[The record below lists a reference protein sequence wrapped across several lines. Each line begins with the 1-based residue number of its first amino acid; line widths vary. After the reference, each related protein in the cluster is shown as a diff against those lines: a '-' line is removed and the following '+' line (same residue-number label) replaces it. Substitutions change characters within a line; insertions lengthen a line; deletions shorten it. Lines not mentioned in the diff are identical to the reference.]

1 MKIGVSMFVTDYSIT
16 PGELAQAT
24 EERGFESLWLPEHTH
39 IPTSRKSPW
48 PGGPNLPDVYKQTLD
63 PFMALTA
70 AAVVTKRI
78 KLATGICLVVE
89 RDPIHTA
96 KNVATLDYVS
106 GGRFVFGVGGGWNA
120 EEMANHGTVFKT
132 RFALMRERI
141 EAMKVIWAND
151 AAEYHGEHVKFEPL
165 WAWPKPVQKPHP
177 PILVGGE
184 FPHGAKRA
192 IAFGDGWMPIGGRGL
207 DALEILPRY
216 RQMAAEAGRN
226 PDDVPM
232 SVFAARQDADQLKRY
247 GDAGVD
253 RAVFLLPTGA
263 SGGTTQFSASTVY
276 CRTILMT
283 LLRCGFS

>member
-1 MKIGVSMFVTDYSIT
+1 MKIGISMFVTDYSVR
-16 PGELAQAT
+16 PGELARAV
-24 EERGFESLWLPEHTH
+24 EERGFDSLWFPEHTH

-48 PGGPNLPDVYKQTLD
+48 PGGPNLPDAYKQTLD

-70 AAVVTKRI
+70 AAAETKRI

-96 KNVATLDYVS
+96 KNVATIDYLS
-106 GGRFVFGVGGGWNA
+106 GGRFVFGIGAGWNA

-132 RFALMRERI
+132 RFSLMQERI
-141 EAMKVIWAND
+141 EAMKAIWAND
-151 AAEYHGEHVKFEPL
+151 VAEYHGEHVNFEPL

-207 DALEILPRY
+207 DALEILPRF
-216 RQMAAEAGRN
+216 RQLAAEAGRN
-226 PDDVPM
+226 PADVPM
-232 SVFAARQDADQLKRY
+232 SVFGARQDAEHLKRY
-247 GDAGVD
+247 RDAGVD
-253 RAVFLLPTGA
+253 RAVFLLPTGDRNA
-263 SGGTTQFSASTVY
+263 VLKNLDACAAVAGRVT
-276 CRTILMT
+276 
-283 LLRCGFS
+283 

>member
-1 MKIGVSMFVTDYSIT
+1 
-16 PGELAQAT
+16 
-24 EERGFESLWLPEHTH
+24 
-39 IPTSRKSPW
+39 
-48 PGGPNLPDVYKQTLD
+48 
-63 PFMALTA
+63 
-70 AAVVTKRI
+70 
-78 KLATGICLVVE
+78 
-89 RDPIHTA
+89 
-96 KNVATLDYVS
+96 
-106 GGRFVFGVGGGWNA
+106 
-120 EEMANHGTVFKT
+120 
-132 RFALMRERI
+132 
-141 EAMKVIWAND
+141 
-151 AAEYHGEHVKFEPL
+151 
-165 WAWPKPVQKPHP
+165 
-177 PILVGGE
+177 
-184 FPHGAKRA
+184 
-192 IAFGDGWMPIGGRGL
+192 MPIGGRGL